1 MPPLVL
7 IVSTPVITI
16 IAIVMAPPIMLAIV
30 LSMMP
35 VIFSIALII
44 QVQFKQ
50 SRPIQITML
59 TVLVAAVPVPK
70 VSIANHPSG
79 HVAIMP
85 GIAMIDTVNVGRRI
99 DNDLSSTSAAWG

>member
-7 IVSTPVITI
+7 TVATPVIAI
-16 IAIVMAPPIMLAIV
+16 IAIVMAPTIMPAIV

-35 VIFSIALII
+35 VIFSIVLFI

-59 TVLVAAVPVPK
+59 TVMVAAVPIPK
-70 VSIANHPSG
+70 ISIATHPAR
-79 HVAIMP
+79 HVAIMS
-85 GIAMIDTVNVGRRI
+85 GIAMIDAVNVGRRI
-99 DNDLSSTSAAWG
+99 DNDLPPASAAWS